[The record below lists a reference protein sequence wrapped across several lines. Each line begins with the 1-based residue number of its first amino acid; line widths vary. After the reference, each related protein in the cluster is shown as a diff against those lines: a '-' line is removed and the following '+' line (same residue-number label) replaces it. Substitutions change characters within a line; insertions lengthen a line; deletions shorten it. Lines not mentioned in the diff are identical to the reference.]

1 MTEIRKLCLRK
12 NRKNKSEKFLKHCHL
27 AGGGAEQQPRGRPS
41 ADARAETES
50 HGLATARLGS
60 WAQTVI
66 SSSLELSSWLS
77 SKPKLL
83 KSEAVI
89 VRS

>member
-1 MTEIRKLCLRK
+1 MFEK
-12 NRKNKSEKFLKHCHL
+12 NLWDKETYFEKKKVFETLPL

-89 VRS
+89 VRC